1 MGRGN
6 EQLTTGSRSRKSCRK
21 KEAGSRSHEAVGTIK
36 QREGA
41 EHLVSAKDNMQIDR
55 DGVIVMV
62 NTQVESYG
70 DV

>member
-6 EQLTTGSRSRKSCRK
+6 EQLTAGSRSRKSCRE

-41 EHLVSAKDNMQIDR
+41 EHLVSAKDKMQTDW
-55 DGVIVMV
+55 DGMILMAKYPGR
-62 NTQVESYG
+62 SIAS
-70 DV
+70 